1 MKVVRG
7 EDGGEEES
15 GEDND
20 EAEGEESGEVEVGER
35 SGPNR
40 SWIGRLC
47 FGWPIAGIS
56 PDDSSFFCWFFS
68 FFAAGLCCGGFVK
81 AAFFVC
87 GTVRGADLFLLP
99 NSSAGFVLSIVCRV
113 GDQFVTFP
121 RHNGASGILS
131 CHDETFQLQAQ
142 GTEGR

>member
-1 MKVVRG
+1 VKVVRG
-7 EDGGEEES
+7 EDGGEEEP

-47 FGWPIAGIS
+47 FGWAMAGVS
-56 PDDSSFFCWFFS
+56 PDDSSVFCRFFS
-68 FFAAGLCCGGFVK
+68 FFAAGLCCGSFVK
-81 AAFFVC
+81 AAAFFVC

-99 NSSAGFVLSIVCRV
+99 SSSAVFVVSIVCRV
-113 GDQFVTFP
+113 GDQFLTFSKAQW
-121 RHNGASGILS
+121 GEWDSLLS
-131 CHDETFQLQAQ
+131 
-142 GTEGR
+142 